1 MPATESAQKPGRDDL
16 LEFRTIALVGQ
27 IDEEGVNDIV
37 ENLVTLQFESTAPIN
52 LIIDSGGGSMIAA
65 LRLCDVI
72 DTLLTAPVRGI
83 TLGACGSAATFVLLH
98 CSERWSTP
106 NSKFM
111 IHSGHVD
118 NVSIPINDAS
128 PRNVEDLLSRIK
140 NAESEIIQIYTDRLT
155 PKAWVTR
162 RPRLG
167 ARQKFVRELIG
178 NGDRP
183 FTKWLSA
190 EDALE
195 VGLIERIVRTKL
207 PIFPSP
213 RHR

>member
-1 MPATESAQKPGRDDL
+1 MTQQIPGKDDL
-16 LEFRTIALVGQ
+16 LEFRTIALVGM
-27 IDEEGVNDIV
+27 IDEEMVSDIS
-37 ENLVTLQFESTAPIN
+37 ERLVTLQFESTNPIN
-52 LIIDSGGGSMIAA
+52 LIIDSRGGNMVAA
-65 LRLCDVI
+65 LRLCDLI

-83 TLGACGSAATFVLLH
+83 ALGECGSAATFILLH

-118 NVSIPINDAS
+118 NVSIPINDAT

-140 NAESEIIQIYTDRLT
+140 DAEQEIIRIYTDRLT
-155 PKAWVTR
+155 PTVWATK
-162 RPRLG
+162 RPRLT

-183 FTKWLSA
+183 FTKWLNA
-190 EDALE
+190 MDAVE
-195 VGLIERIVRTKL
+195 VGLVERIVRGKL

-213 RHR
+213 HRR